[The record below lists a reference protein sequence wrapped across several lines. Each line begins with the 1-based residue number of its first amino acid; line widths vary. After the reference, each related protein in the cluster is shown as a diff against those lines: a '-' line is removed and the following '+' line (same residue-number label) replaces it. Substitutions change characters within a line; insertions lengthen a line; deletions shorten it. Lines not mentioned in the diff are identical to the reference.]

1 MKYQY
6 ENSYDNSVIEFIER
20 VTHKLKTDTR
30 GKLKKESLPENILK
44 FKYIR
49 SKTKKGMEVDFKESD
64 FKQLIKWKSW
74 KTMN

>member
-6 ENSYDNSVIEFIER
+6 ENAYDGSVIEFVER
-20 VTHKLKTDTR
+20 VTHKLRTDTR

>member
-6 ENSYDNSVIEFIER
+6 ENTYDGSVIEFVER
-20 VTHKLKTDTR
+20 VTHKLRTDTR

>member
-1 MKYQY
+1 MTYRY
-6 ENSYDNSVIEFIER
+6 ENAYDNSVIEFVER
-20 VTHKLKTDTR
+20 ITHKLKTDTR

-49 SKTKKGMEVDFKESD
+49 SKTKKGMEIDFKESD